1 MHGRIVTDFAE
12 QSPPW
17 ARVLPDFR
25 ELCAAEHPGFRSGMA
40 LTLSFAD
47 MPTYLGYLHGRLR
60 AGGGQLEIRHVG
72 ALYEVA
78 GGPPLVNATGAGAR
92 RLCADAGLTATRGVH
107 VLVSNVGIDEFQME
121 AVADST
127 WTNIFPYESHVV
139 LGGAALSEGDH
150 RSRMWPQAS

>member
-72 ALYEVA
+72 ALTRLLA
-78 GGPPLVNATGAGAR
+78 ALR
-92 RLCADAGLTATRGVH
+92 RRRVDRDAGSTRSGKQRR
-107 VLVSNVGIDEFQME
+107 D
-121 AVADST
+121 
-127 WTNIFPYESHVV
+127 
-139 LGGAALSEGDH
+139 
-150 RSRMWPQAS
+150 R